1 MTVNCKYHEC
11 DYEKAVLELLQNQG
25 WQYTGGYDIHRKNDE
40 ILLKD
45 DLQQYLTARYGI
57 FSPDE
62 LGRIAG
68 YVVGGEHQSL
78 YNNMKTAYTRLMRG
92 YTLHRDDDT
101 TLFIEFFDMEDGH
114 CSNNIFR
121 AVNQFEVDG
130 YKKRI
135 PDIVLF
141 INGIPVSVFELKN
154 PADEDVSIAD
164 AYTQTHVRYC

>member
-1 MTVNCKYHEC
+1 MISCKYHEC

-45 DLQQYLTARYGI
+45 DLQQYLAARYGS

-62 LGRIAG
+62 LDRIAG

-92 YTLHRDDDT
+92 YTLHRDDGT
-101 TLFIEFFDMEDGH
+101 SLLLSF
-114 CSNNIFR
+114 
-121 AVNQFEVDG
+121 
-130 YKKRI
+130 
-135 PDIVLF
+135 
-141 INGIPVSVFELKN
+141 
-154 PADEDVSIAD
+154 
-164 AYTQTHVRYC
+164 

>member
-1 MTVNCKYHEC
+1 MTSCKYHEC
-11 DYEKAVLELLQNQG
+11 DYEQAVLELLQNQG

-101 TLFIEFFDMEDGH
+101 TLFIEFLIWKM
-114 CSNNIFR
+114 
-121 AVNQFEVDG
+121 
-130 YKKRI
+130 
-135 PDIVLF
+135 DIAAT
-141 INGIPVSVFELKN
+141 ISSV
-154 PADEDVSIAD
+154 P
-164 AYTQTHVRYC
+164 